1 MVMATEATVEA
12 AAAREHVTAVA
23 RRLDKNERPE
33 ISASTAA
40 LGIEKR
46 KHEIQPYG

>member
-1 MVMATEATVEA
+1 MATEATAEA
-12 AAAREHVTAVA
+12 AAVWEHTTVVA
-23 RRLDKNERPE
+23 RWLGENGRPE